1 MLLDVIASLQDQ
13 DLRKAFGGRLRELR
27 KERGWTQ
34 KELAARL
41 GIRQTHYTKYETG
54 MHVPP
59 LDKVIQLV
67 RMFGVSLD
75 RLVLG
80 EAPSNQPVKD
90 TRLAQRFQ
98 ALEDFNPHDRETVIT
113 LIDAMVARQRM
124 AVAVNPFE
132 SSQPTAN
139 PGAPLMR

>member
-1 MLLDVIASLQDQ
+1 MLLDVIASLQDRE
-13 DLRKAFGGRLRELR
+13 LRKAFGGRLRDLR
-27 KERGWTQ
+27 KERKWTQ
-34 KELAARL
+34 KEMAARL

-59 LDKVIQLV
+59 LDKIIQLI
-67 RMFGVSLD
+67 RLFGVSLD

-80 EAPSNQPVKD
+80 ETPNNQPVKD

-98 ALEDFNPHDRETVIT
+98 ALEGFNPQDRETVIT

-124 AVAVNPFE
+124 AGAVNPFE
-132 SSQPTAN
+132 PASATA
-139 PGAPLMR
+139 